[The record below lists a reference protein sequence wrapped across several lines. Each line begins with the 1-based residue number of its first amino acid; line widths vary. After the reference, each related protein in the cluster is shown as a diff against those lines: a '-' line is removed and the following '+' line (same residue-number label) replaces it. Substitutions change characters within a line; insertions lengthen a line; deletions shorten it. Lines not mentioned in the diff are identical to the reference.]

1 MPNLTRLDLDALV
14 AEFGGR
20 LLAVVLIIVLAALT
34 DRLGRLVIHH
44 AVVRAL
50 DRPAADSTVAELSLM
65 ERRKRIET
73 LDGFFVKLLRGTV
86 LAAAA
91 LLVLNALGLL
101 AALAGLSLIGAA
113 LAFAAQN
120 TIRDFLNGAFILLEN
135 QYAKGDVVRIAGV
148 AGAVEDFSLRRT
160 TLRDLDGTVHVVP
173 NGAITVASNLTRT
186 WARINENVQIAYEA
200 DLDRAIEVIDAVGRE
215 MAASEIWR
223 RRILEAPRVIRVD
236 ELGDNAVVLK
246 ILGTVRA
253 ADQWEAAGELRR
265 RLLTAFREN
274 GIEIPYPRRVVVART
289 EGKGEDANGDP
300 AAATQ
305 SAATQSED
313 TKGAAPGPAAPWWRS
328 DSPPT
333 GGPP

>member
-1 MPNLTRLDLDALV
+1 MAMPNLTRLDLDALL

-20 LLAVVLIIVLAALT
+20 LLAVAVIVVAAVAV
-34 DRLGRLVIHH
+34 DRLGRILIHH

-50 DRPAADSTVAELSLM
+50 DRPAADNTAAELSAM
-65 ERRKRIET
+65 ERRKRVET
-73 LDGFFVKLLRGTV
+73 LDTFFVKLLRFAV
-86 LAAAA
+86 LAAAV

-173 NGAITVASNLTRT
+173 NGAISVASNLTRT
-186 WARINENVQIAYEA
+186 WARINENLSIAYEA
-200 DLDRAIEVIDAVGRE
+200 DLDRAIGIIDAVGAE
-215 MAASEIWR
+215 MAASETWR
-223 RRILEAPRVIRVD
+223 RRILEPPRVVRVD
-236 ELGDNAVVLK
+236 ALGDNDVIVK
-246 ILGTVRA
+246 VLGTVRA

-265 RLLTAFREN
+265 RLLAAFREH
-274 GIEIPYPRRVVVART
+274 GIEIPYPRRVVVTRT
-289 EGKGEDANGDP
+289 EPADGERDSS
-300 AAATQ
+300 ATPEA
-305 SAATQSED
+305 S
-313 TKGAAPGPAAPWWRS
+313 
-328 DSPPT
+328 
-333 GGPP
+333 

>member
-1 MPNLTRLDLDALV
+1 MAMPNLTRLDLDALL

-20 LLAVVLIIVLAALT
+20 LLAVVVIVVAAVAV
-34 DRLGRLVIHH
+34 DRLGRILIHH

-50 DRPAADSTVAELSLM
+50 DRPAADNTAAELSAM
-65 ERRKRIET
+65 ERRKRVET
-73 LDGFFVKLLRGTV
+73 LDTFFVKLLRAAV
-86 LAAAA
+86 LAAAV

-186 WARINENVQIAYEA
+186 WARINENISIAYEA
-200 DLDRAIEVIDAVGRE
+200 DLDRAIAVIDAVGAE
-215 MAASEIWR
+215 MAASETWR
-223 RRILEAPRVIRVD
+223 RRILEPPRVVRVD
-236 ELGDNAVVLK
+236 ALGDNAVILK
-246 ILGTVRA
+246 VLGTVRA

-265 RLLTAFREN
+265 RLLAAFREH
-274 GIEIPYPRRVVVART
+274 GIEIPYPRRVVVTRT
-289 EGKGEDANGDP
+289 EPADGEGDSSATADAP
-300 AAATQ
+300 
-305 SAATQSED
+305 
-313 TKGAAPGPAAPWWRS
+313 
-328 DSPPT
+328 
-333 GGPP
+333 

>member
-1 MPNLTRLDLDALV
+1 VAMPNLTRLDLDALL

-20 LLAVVLIIVLAALT
+20 LLAVAVIVVAAVAV
-34 DRLGRLVIHH
+34 DRLGRILIHH

-50 DRPAADSTVAELSLM
+50 DRPAADNTAAELSAM
-65 ERRKRIET
+65 ERRKRVET
-73 LDGFFVKLLRGTV
+73 LDTFFVKLLRFAV
-86 LAAAA
+86 LAAAV

-173 NGAITVASNLTRT
+173 NGAISVASNLTRT
-186 WARINENVQIAYEA
+186 WARINENLSIAYEA
-200 DLDRAIEVIDAVGRE
+200 DLDRAIGIIDAVGAE
-215 MAASEIWR
+215 MAASETWR
-223 RRILEAPRVIRVD
+223 RRILEPPRVVRVD
-236 ELGDNAVVLK
+236 ALGDNAVIVK
-246 ILGTVRA
+246 VLGTVRA

-265 RLLTAFREN
+265 RLLAAFREH
-274 GIEIPYPRRVVVART
+274 GIEIPYPRRVVVTRT
-289 EGKGEDANGDP
+289 EPADGERDSS
-300 AAATQ
+300 ATPEA
-305 SAATQSED
+305 S
-313 TKGAAPGPAAPWWRS
+313 
-328 DSPPT
+328 
-333 GGPP
+333 

>member
-1 MPNLTRLDLDALV
+1 MPDLARLDLDALL

-20 LLAVVLIIVLAALT
+20 LLAVAVIVTAGLVAY
-34 DRLGRLVIHH
+34 RLGRLVIHH

-50 DRPAADSTVAELSLM
+50 DRPAADSTAAELSAM

-73 LDGFFVKLLRGTV
+73 LDTFFVKLLRGAV
-86 LAAAA
+86 LVAAT

-186 WARINENVQIAYEA
+186 WARINENIPIAYEA
-200 DLDRAIEVIDAVGRE
+200 DLDRAIEVIDAVGAE
-215 MAASEIWR
+215 MAASETWR
-223 RRILEAPRVIRVD
+223 RRILEPPRVVRVD
-236 ELGDNAVVLK
+236 ALADNAVVLK
-246 ILGTVRA
+246 VLGTVRA

-265 RLLTAFREN
+265 RLLAAFREHD
-274 GIEIPYPRRVVVART
+274 IEIPYPRRVVVTRA
-289 EGKGEDANGDP
+289 EEASGDAADQEP
-300 AAATQ
+300 A
-305 SAATQSED
+305 S
-313 TKGAAPGPAAPWWRS
+313 APGQSQEAAGHREGTRGRRS
-328 DSPPT
+328 ATRTDSPADEADS
-333 GGPP
+333 

>member
-1 MPNLTRLDLDALV
+1 MAILPRLDLDALL

-20 LLAVVLIIVLAALT
+20 LIAVALIIVAAILA

-50 DRPAADSTVAELSLM
+50 DRPPADSTVAELTAM

-73 LDGFFVKLLRGTV
+73 LDTFFVKLLRAAV
-86 LAAAA
+86 LVAAT
-91 LLVLNALGLL
+91 LLALNALGLL

-186 WARINENVQIAYEA
+186 WARINENIQIAYEA
-200 DLDRAIEVIDAVGRE
+200 DLDRAIEVIDAVGAD
-215 MAASEIWR
+215 MAASETWR
-223 RRILEAPRVIRVD
+223 RRILEAPRVLRV
-236 ELGDNAVVLK
+236 EQLGDNAVVLK
-246 ILGTVRA
+246 VLGTVRA

-265 RLLTAFREN
+265 RLLAAFREH
-274 GIEIPYPRRVVVART
+274 GIEVPYPRRVVVSRT
-289 EGKGEDANGDP
+289 
-300 AAATQ
+300 
-305 SAATQSED
+305 
-313 TKGAAPGPAAPWWRS
+313 GPAAGDATRAAEARGDVEES
-328 DSPPT
+328 DAKGKDSSTEDSPAEADPS
-333 GGPP
+333 